1 MVTRIST
8 CFSELTSKGQK
19 GFVAYIC
26 AGDPNLDE
34 TVDLTLS
41 LEDAGVDF
49 VELGIPFSDP
59 LADGPT
65 NQEAAARA
73 LAAGTTVGGVF
84 DCVAGIR
91 KRSQIPI
98 LFMTYLNPLHA
109 FGLGRVTRAA
119 AGAGADGFLL
129 LDLPSEESEEFVGHL
144 QRDHLDNICLV
155 APTSTGERIEK
166 IVRHGTGFVY
176 CVSREGVTGKMDGV
190 TTASTDLVRRT
201 RRHTS
206 LPVALGF
213 GISTPAQARAA
224 ARGADAVIV
233 GSAIVKAY
241 HEAPSTRAG
250 RKKVANWVRSLV
262 DAARAG

>member
-1 MVTRIST
+1 MATRIST
-8 CFSELTSKGQK
+8 RFNELAEQGRK

-34 TVDLTLS
+34 TVDLVLS
-41 LEDAGVDF
+41 LEDAGADF

-73 LAAGTTVGGVF
+73 LAAGVTVPGVF
-84 DCVAGIR
+84 GCVEAIR
-91 KRSQIPI
+91 KRSAMPL

-109 FGLGRVTRAA
+109 YGLAKVTRDAA
-119 AGAGADGFLL
+119 AAGADGFLL
-129 LDLPSEESEEFVGHL
+129 LDLPAEESEEFVGYL
-144 QRDHLDNICLV
+144 KRDRLDNICLV
-155 APTSTGERIEK
+155 APTSTDERIAR
-166 IVRHGTGFVY
+166 IVEPGSGFVY

-190 TTASTDLVRRT
+190 TSASTDLVRRT

-224 ARGADAVIV
+224 ARGADAIVV

-241 HEAPSTRAG
+241 HEAPSSRAG
-250 RKKVANWVRSLV
+250 RRRVAKWVRSLV
-262 DAARAG
+262 EAAQAG